1 MALVLERML
10 ECLFPSV
17 IYVSLA
23 FSPIVQLI
31 THIYGLRL

>member
-1 MALVLERML
+1 MALVLERMF

-17 IYVSLA
+17 MYGSLA
-23 FSPIVQLI
+23 FSPIVQLM